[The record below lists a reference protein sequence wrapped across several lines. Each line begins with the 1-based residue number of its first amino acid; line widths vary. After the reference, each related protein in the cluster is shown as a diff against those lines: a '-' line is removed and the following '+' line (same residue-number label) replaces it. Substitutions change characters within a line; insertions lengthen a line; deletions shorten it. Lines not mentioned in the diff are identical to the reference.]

1 MPLLLSPAGSPAALK
16 SAINAGADE
25 VYLGG
30 SDFNARMN
38 ASNFDRNALVKAGR
52 LCRSSNVGLHITL
65 NTLIYDR
72 EFASVLEYV
81 DFLANDV
88 RPDALIVQDFG
99 LACAIRKKFPA
110 LALHAS
116 TQMRI
121 HSYLDAEF
129 LKLMGFT
136 RAVLAREL
144 PKEDIEKFVKTGLET
159 EIFAHG
165 AICVSESGGCLMS
178 SVIGGRSG
186 NRGECAQPCR
196 LPYKAQNRFP
206 LSLKD
211 MCLAGHIK
219 EISDIGV
226 TSIKIEGRMKS
237 PEYVGIVTSIYR
249 RLIDENRNAN
259 QNEIKLLSDAF
270 SRSGFTDGYFV
281 SKINKDMFGVRREE
295 DKKTSQNLSFRPP
308 IAPIRPK
315 REKAEPN
322 AFILPERD
330 ETKTYPPSKQ
340 KGFVFRFE
348 GELPSKRFFEKHFD
362 SVARIDVPLA
372 FVDDEQLKDLYG
384 KVSVVL
390 PRNIFAHE
398 IERIKTCLR
407 NAFDLGVRHA
417 TISSLNQIKLCEG
430 FYLHGDYSLNV
441 VNRETLAFL
450 EKHSLSSVMLS
461 PETDGKF
468 VRQSR
473 CALEYIGYG
482 RTPLMHTRTCIIAN
496 IKGCPLA
503 EKNISKANEN
513 KKLCFAELTDRTGAR
528 FPVIGSPN
536 HTNTIYNS
544 LVGYRLDKKA
554 QLKKS
559 GVGLITLFFTTESES
574 EMERVLSLAEL
585 GETPDF
591 NYKKK
596 KKKNPPA
603 NGSGFCCLDYSNQS
617 LSGRIALSPLP
628 EPMEGK
634 RVS

>member
-30 SDFNARMN
+30 SDFNARIN
-38 ASNFDRNALVKAGR
+38 ASNFDRNALVKAGK

-88 RPDALIVQDFG
+88 RPDALIIQDLG
-99 LACAIRKKFPA
+99 LVCAIREKFPQ

-129 LKLMGFT
+129 LKSMGFT

-144 PKEDIEKFVKTGLET
+144 PKEDIKRFVETGMET

-196 LPYKAQNRFP
+196 LPYKCQNRFP
-206 LSLKD
+206 LSVKD
-211 MCLAGHIK
+211 MCLANHIK
-219 EISDIGV
+219 EISEMGV
-226 TSIKIEGRMKS
+226 TSIKLEGRMKS
-237 PEYVGIVTSIYR
+237 PEYVGIVTSVYR
-249 RLIDENRNAN
+249 RLIDENRNADS
-259 QNEIKLLSDAF
+259 NEMKLLSDAF

-281 SKINKDMFGVRREE
+281 SKINRDMFGIRREA
-295 DKKTSQNLSFRPP
+295 DKKTSQTLSFRPM
-308 IAPIRPK
+308 IAEKRPE
-315 REKAEPN
+315 REKAVPSSS
-322 AFILPERD
+322 FILPERD
-330 ETKTYPPSKQ
+330 ETKTYNPSKQ
-340 KGFVFRFE
+340 KGFVLRFE
-348 GELPSKRFFEKHFD
+348 GKLPSKRFFEKHGEAA
-362 SVARIDVPLA
+362 SRIDVPLA
-372 FVDDEQLKDLYG
+372 LCEDDRLSGFYE

-390 PRNIFAHE
+390 PRSIFVSE
-398 IERIKTCLR
+398 MEKVRLR
-407 NAFDLGVRHA
+407 LEKAFSLGIRHA
-417 TISSLNQIKLCEG
+417 TVSSLNQIELCEG
-430 FYLHGDYSLNV
+430 FYLHGDYSFNV

-450 EKHSLSSVMLS
+450 EKHSFSSVMLS
-461 PETDGKF
+461 PETDGSF

-482 RTPLMHTRTCIIAN
+482 RTPLMYTRTCIIGN
-496 IKGCPLA
+496 IKGCPFA
-503 EKNISKANEN
+503 ENNICKAPEN
-513 KKLCFAELTDRTGAR
+513 KKTCVAELTDRTGAR
-528 FPVIGSPN
+528 FPIIGNNN

-544 LVGYRLDKKA
+544 LVGYRLDRKTK
-554 QLKKS
+554 LKKS
-559 GVGLITLFFTTESES
+559 GVGLLTVMFTVESEA
-574 EMERVLSLAEL
+574 EMDNVMRLAQSN
-585 GETPDF
+585 GTPDF
-591 NYKKK
+591 EFTRK
-596 KKKNPPA
+596 
-603 NGSGFCCLDYSNQS
+603 
-617 LSGRIALSPLP
+617 
-628 EPMEGK
+628 
-634 RVS
+634 